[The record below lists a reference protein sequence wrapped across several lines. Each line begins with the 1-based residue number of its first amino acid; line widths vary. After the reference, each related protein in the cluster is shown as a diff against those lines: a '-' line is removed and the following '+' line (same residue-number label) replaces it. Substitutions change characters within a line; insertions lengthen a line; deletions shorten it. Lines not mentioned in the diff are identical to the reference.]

1 MKKRILKFSYLK
13 NKKKYPYGC
22 LGCASGQVLERY
34 VKGKIEFF
42 HTHTT
47 TRAKGENIRRTRRRR
62 RRRNVSI
69 SVSLSLSELLPHR
82 TVDTRTHGGEKKE
95 KKSFFSC

>member
-13 NKKKYPYGC
+13 NKKKYPYDC

-69 SVSLSLSELLPHR
+69 SVSLSER
-82 TVDTRTHGGEKKE
+82 VVTTQDG
-95 KKSFFSC
+95 